1 MDSEDD
7 MMDANDV
14 ESVDDDFYS
23 GDMEDDYYSDGVYYD
38 NDDDDVNDDDDGPD
52 YDFMAEAVDDPDD
65 LSFRSQVIFLFGF
78 FFVILVINFAAL
90 NLLCWFWV
98 KRSNKWLFV
107 SFRDFKG

>member
-38 NDDDDVNDDDDGPD
+38 NDDDVVNDDDDGPD

-90 NLLCWFWV
+90 NLLC
-98 KRSNKWLFV
+98 
-107 SFRDFKG
+107 

>member
-90 NLLCWFWV
+90 NLLC
-98 KRSNKWLFV
+98 
-107 SFRDFKG
+107 

>member
-1 MDSEDD
+1 

-90 NLLCWFWV
+90 NLLC
-98 KRSNKWLFV
+98 
-107 SFRDFKG
+107 

>member
-38 NDDDDVNDDDDGPD
+38 NGDDDVNDDDDGPD

-65 LSFRSQVIFLFGF
+65 LSFRSQVIFLLVFF
-78 FFVILVINFAAL
+78 FFVISVMKFAAL
-90 NLLCWFWV
+90 YLLC
-98 KRSNKWLFV
+98 
-107 SFRDFKG
+107 